1 MAIAVERDMHIAQ
14 IDVTTAYLNGV
25 MDTDVYMEK
34 PEMLTQMIK
43 RIISVESD
51 SILIGKAKRMLRQ
64 LNEGDKVCKL
74 NKSLYGLRQS
84 GRLWHTKLT
93 STLKGFGLIPTAADP
108 CVYHDKD
115 NNILLLIY
123 VDDILI
129 TSRDTHAIQELK
141 KKLSDAFMIK
151 DLGDVKY
158 CLGIEVTRDREGIHL
173 SQASY
178 IRDVLN
184 KFKMSDCKPVRT
196 PMETGIKLHSV
207 QDDTATNDP
216 EIPYKELVGSLMYI
230 AQGTRPDIAYAV
242 SALSQFN
249 SCYTMAHWS
258 CAKRVL
264 RYLKGTLDH
273 GLTFTKSG
281 KNLTGYVDADWG
293 NCSLDRRSYTGTAF
307 LLANAAISWE
317 AKKQR
322 TVALSSTEAEYTAL
336 SEAAREA
343 IYLSGFLKEVG
354 MTSFAKVLLHNDNQ
368 SAGKLAVNPVY
379 HSRSKHI
386 DIKCHFIRQAF
397 TEHEIELTYTP
408 TEEMRADVLTK
419 ALPSAKHHFCVDGIG
434 IKVIDISRIR
444 I

>member
-1 MAIAVERDMHIAQ
+1 
-14 IDVTTAYLNGV
+14 
-25 MDTDVYMEK
+25 
-34 PEMLTQMIK
+34 
-43 RIISVESD
+43 
-51 SILIGKAKRMLRQ
+51 
-64 LNEGDKVCKL
+64 
-74 NKSLYGLRQS
+74 
-84 GRLWHTKLT
+84 
-93 STLKGFGLIPTAADP
+93 
-108 CVYHDKD
+108 
-115 NNILLLIY
+115 
-123 VDDILI
+123 
-129 TSRDTHAIQELK
+129 
-141 KKLSDAFMIK
+141 
-151 DLGDVKY
+151 
-158 CLGIEVTRDREGIHL
+158 
-173 SQASY
+173 
-178 IRDVLN
+178 
-184 KFKMSDCKPVRT
+184 
-196 PMETGIKLHSV
+196 
-207 QDDTATNDP
+207 
-216 EIPYKELVGSLMYI
+216 MYI